1 MKQKK
6 PSINYMDQIPVPNT
20 ALIWR
25 LSKDGLIEIDIEHK
39 GFYHRIA
46 QKFFKKP
53 KVSHIALDTYGTL
66 VWQSMKDGH
75 TIYDIILIMEE
86 NFPDEKDRM
95 LDRVV
100 TYMATLER
108 NHFITMHAS

>member
-6 PSINYMDQIPVPNT
+6 PSINYMDQIPVPNKT
-20 ALIWR
+20 LPWR
-25 LSKDGLIEIDIEHK
+25 LRKDGLIEIDITHK

-46 QKFFKKP
+46 QKYFKKP
-53 KVSHIALDTYGTL
+53 KVSHIALDAYGSL

-86 NFPDEKDRM
+86 SYPNEKDRM

-108 NHFITMHAS
+108 NGFITMQAS